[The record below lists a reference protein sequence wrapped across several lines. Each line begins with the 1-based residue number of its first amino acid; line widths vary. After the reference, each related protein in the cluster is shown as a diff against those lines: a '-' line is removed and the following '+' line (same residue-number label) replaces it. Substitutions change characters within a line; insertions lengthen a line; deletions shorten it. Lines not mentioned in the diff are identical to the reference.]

1 VFPFENRAQN
11 ETCCEAIAG
20 ELRDNRRRMGKLAE
34 RYVDASRSGVY
45 RVRDTTVPRAA
56 AAEAGLRMVEASAAA
71 LADGGWEAFMKS
83 LPGPAVVLIEG
94 AEALAGREYSELVE
108 ALEALARSARARGES
123 FFAVMV
129 DAPATLALP
138 RLYKERE

>member
-1 VFPFENRAQN
+1 
-11 ETCCEAIAG
+11 
-20 ELRDNRRRMGKLAE
+20 MGKLAE

-56 AAEAGLRMVEASAAA
+56 AAEAGIRMLEASAAV
-71 LADGGWEAFMKS
+71 LADGGWDAFRKS
-83 LPGPAVVLIEG
+83 LSGPAIVLIDG
-94 AEALAGREYSELVE
+94 TEALAGREYSELVE
-108 ALEALARSARARGES
+108 ALESLADAARERGEP

-129 DAPATLALP
+129 DPPATLALP